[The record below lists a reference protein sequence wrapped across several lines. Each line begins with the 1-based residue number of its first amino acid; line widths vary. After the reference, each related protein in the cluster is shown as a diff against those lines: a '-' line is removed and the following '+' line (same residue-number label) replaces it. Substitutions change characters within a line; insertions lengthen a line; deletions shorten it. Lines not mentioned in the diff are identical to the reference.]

1 MRVTVSSVQSRCIWI
16 AASSLIVPMIFFWHP
31 IGLAASLGALMG
43 LLDYL
48 AIEWWVRSLGSDEQ
62 QAKKSA
68 WLNYGARFTF
78 CAFFLVICL
87 TQGSSPIGLVAGFTW
102 HKLCVALVFLT
113 RKEG

>member
-16 AASSLIVPMIFFWHP
+16 ATSSLVLPGLFFWHR
-31 IGLAASLGALMG
+31 IGLAACLGALMG
-43 LLDYL
+43 VLDYL
-48 AIEWWVRSLGSDEQ
+48 AIEWWVQSLGSNEQ

-87 TQGSSPIGLVAGFTW
+87 SQGWSPLGLVAGFTW
-102 HKLCVALVFLT
+102 HKFSVALVFLT